1 MTEVSYFKSATSY
14 SQAEYAAVFK
24 TIHLDG
30 VDASIAN
37 YLKVYFNVAGG
48 MNVLVP
54 TGEAWIQGYK
64 YTNGAVVTATIGAAD
79 ATHSRLDTIVL
90 RLTHATGVIAVAVL
104 AGVADGNDAAT
115 ALTQN
120 GTTWEIPLAYCMI
133 EAASSSVPA
142 NKITDGRLNLVGSSF
157 SLTIDEGGAAITTG
171 KKYQTKMSGSYRVL
185 GWTLVADVA
194 GAIVIDVNK
203 STYAGFPTTATM
215 SATEKPTIAATNQ
228 KAQNLALADW
238 SDIVEGDILEFE
250 VDSCTTIT
258 RVTLTLDLVRKS

>member
-1 MTEVSYFKSATSY
+1 MAEVSYFKSATSY

-37 YLKVYFNVAGG
+37 YLKVYYNVAGG

-54 TGEAWIQGYK
+54 TGEAWVQGYK
-64 YTNGAVVTATIGAAD
+64 YTNGAVVTATIAAAH
-79 ATHSRLDTIVL
+79 ATYSRLDTVVL
-90 RLTHATGVIAVAVL
+90 RLTHSTGVIAVAVL
-104 AGVADGNDAAT
+104 KGVEDGTDVAT

-120 GTTWEIPLAYCMI
+120 ATTWEIPLAYVMV

-142 NKITDGRLNLVGSSF
+142 NKITDGRLNLAGTSF
-157 SLTIDEGGAAITTG
+157 SLTIDEGGAALTTG
-171 KKYQTKMSGSYRVL
+171 IKYQMKASGSYRVL
-185 GWTLVADVA
+185 GWTIIADKA

-203 STYAGFPTTATM
+203 STYTGFPTTATM
-215 SATEKPTIAATNQ
+215 SATEKPTISATNQ
-228 KAQNLALADW
+228 KGQNLALADW

-250 VDSCTTIT
+250 IDSCSTIT
-258 RVTLTLDLVRKS
+258 RVTLTLDMVRKS